1 MGKIVE
7 KKKKKKGRP
16 SLLDIQKRNLREQQQ
31 NQRQTNPFPNSN
43 SNPNF
48 TNSPNSDPNRRFTRQ
63 NLKLD
68 EITKS
73 SDSIVAGEDDEF
85 DSNGKKKEN
94 KLQKVVLKVNS
105 QRSSLNSPS
114 LNSQFSSNGS
124 DSIAEG
130 DNSLKKRKIN
140 AIDGRSVYEDTQ
152 KELSAVHQGLKLAL
166 FLNNLKLDEITKSSD
181 SIVAGEDD
189 EFDSNGKKKENKLQK
204 VVLKVNSQR
213 SSLNSPSLNSQFSS
227 NGSDSIAEGD
237 NSLKK
242 RKINAIDGRSVYEDT
257 QKEEEHSFVSK
268 STDTPLDMAMEC
280 VPTTPLPDKKLL
292 VFILDRLQKKDTYRV
307 FSEPVDPKELPDYH
321 DIVENPMD
329 FATVRK
335 KLSSGVYANLEQF
348 ENDVFLICSNAMIY
362 NSSDTI
368 YFRQARSIQEL
379 AKRDFDNLRQES
391 DDNGSHPKVIRRGRP
406 PTKNLKKRLGRPP
419 IERAGSGLS
428 SDVTLANAGDK
439 NIGSY
444 DLRRGPP
451 DSETFAWSAFE
462 ANDEFPASVLKGIST
477 KFGKKHYVLDEN
489 RRNTY
494 KQSQTNGRSQSV
506 LATFDGEKKQL
517 MAVGLHMEHGFARS
531 LARFAA
537 TLGPIAW
544 RIASKKIERA
554 LPAGVKFGPGWV
566 GENETPSSQSSLP
579 VRVAGHLL
587 PQQQSLP
594 SSSSTV
600 PTILDVKVERSSE
613 RQDPSNNS
621 ASGNNINRI
630 NSQSIVASSSSSLVR
645 TSSEPTIGSKDP
657 TGGLA
662 SESGVSFFS
671 RNNDGIRHNP
681 SFQIKQGP
689 VLNPS
694 MNGFIGGFQN
704 PASKMDNLV
713 RPILPDHETVGINN
727 KLVEPMSNTHIE
739 SEDTELSGCSNTIRS
754 DCSLVGPGGKAQAGT
769 GMGLRQSSWQESS
782 EQQKSDDSVPPDLNV
797 RFQSPGSPTSTQQ
810 PDLALQL

>member
-7 KKKKKKGRP
+7 KKKKKGRP

-31 NQRQTNPFPNSN
+31 QQQQQNRKHQTNPIIPNSN

-48 TNSPNSDPNRRFTRQ
+48 INSSNSDLNRRFTRQ
-63 NLKLD
+63 NPKLD
-68 EITKS
+68 EITDKS
-73 SDSIVAGEDDEF
+73 VSIVAGEDDEF
-85 DSNGKKKEN
+85 DSNQKKKEK
-94 KLQKVVLKVNS
+94 KLQKVVLKVHSQLNRSSINS
-105 QRSSLNSPS
+105 SSLNSK
-114 LNSQFSSNGS
+114 LSSNGS
-124 DSIAEG
+124 DSIVES

-140 AIDGRSVYEDTQ
+140 AIDGRSGYED
-152 KELSAVHQGLKLAL
+152 S
-166 FLNNLKLDEITKSSD
+166 
-181 SIVAGEDD
+181 
-189 EFDSNGKKKENKLQK
+189 
-204 VVLKVNSQR
+204 
-213 SSLNSPSLNSQFSS
+213 
-227 NGSDSIAEGD
+227 
-237 NSLKK
+237 
-242 RKINAIDGRSVYEDT
+242 

-268 STDTPLDMAMEC
+268 STDTPLGMAMES

-321 DIVENPMD
+321 DIVEHPMD

-335 KLSSGVYANLEQF
+335 KLSSGAYANLEQF
-348 ENDVFLICSNAMIY
+348 EKDVFLICSNAMIY

-391 DDNGSHPKVIRRGRP
+391 DDNGSQPKIVRRGRP

-428 SDVTLANAGDK
+428 SDVNLANAGDK
-439 NIGSY
+439 NIGSF

-451 DSETFAWSAFE
+451 DSEAVAWSALE
-462 ANDEFPASVLKGIST
+462 ANDDCPASVFKGIST

-494 KQSQTNGRSQSV
+494 KQSHTFANGHSQSV

-566 GENETPSSQSSLP
+566 GENETTSSQSSIP
-579 VRVAGHLL
+579 VRVPGQFL
-587 PQQQSLP
+587 PQQKSLP
-594 SSSSTV
+594 SSSSTA
-600 PTILDVKVERSSE
+600 PTTLDVQVERFSE
-613 RQDPSNNS
+613 RHDPLNNS
-621 ASGNNINRI
+621 SSGHYMKRI
-630 NSQSIVASSSSSLVR
+630 NSQSIVASSSSLAG
-645 TSSEPTIGSKDP
+645 TSSEPTTGSKQP
-657 TGGLA
+657 IGGLA
-662 SESGVSFFS
+662 SESGVSFIS
-671 RNNDGIRHNP
+671 SKNDGIRHNP
-681 SFQIKQGP
+681 SFQVKQGP
-689 VLNPS
+689 VRNTS
-694 MNGFIGGFQN
+694 MNGFIGALQN
-704 PASKMDNLV
+704 PASQIDNLV
-713 RPILPDHETVGINN
+713 RPILPDGDTVSRHSEVHETVTGTNN
-727 KLVEPMSNTHIE
+727 KLVQPMLNTHIE
-739 SEDTELSGCSNTIRS
+739 LEDTKLSGCSSTIKSTIKS
-754 DCSLVGPGGKAQAGT
+754 DSSLVDTGGEAQAGT
-769 GMGLRQSSWQESS
+769 GMGLQQSSWQESS
-782 EQQKSDDSVPPDLNV
+782 EQQKFDSVPPDLNV
-797 RFQSPGSPTSTQQ
+797 RFQSPGSPTLTQQ